1 MEVVSS
7 LVLVG
12 VGLEISSLGV
22 RSILLWRE
30 TGVGRRKVV
39 EAGGLGGVGVGRVV
53 VVGSVGGV
61 GVVGGGGGV
70 RVAGI
75 K

>member
-30 TGVGRRKVV
+30 AGVGRRKVV
-39 EAGGLGGVGVGRVV
+39 EAGGLVGVGV
-53 VVGSVGGV
+53 
-61 GVVGGGGGV
+61 
-70 RVAGI
+70 
-75 K
+75 

>member
-22 RSILLWRE
+22 RSILLLRE
-30 TGVGRRKVV
+30 AGVGRRKVVEAGVGRRKVV
-39 EAGGLGGVGVGRVV
+39 EAGGMVGVGV
-53 VVGSVGGV
+53 
-61 GVVGGGGGV
+61 
-70 RVAGI
+70 
-75 K
+75 